1 MSVKHSPLFVSN
13 GHRLPTALR
22 RPQHA
27 HSGVRQSSLCIISSW
42 GCVSVDSQNVDGKPV
57 PTVSLLFCHPS
68 KHIIAV
74 VLGARISRSR
84 TAWHH
89 IDDGFFINT
98 WVGLASTASSR
109 CNASRCPGLQL
120 CINFF
125 LAKRPACLQ
134 PMSHVSSLCC
144 LLVSPA
150 AFL

>member
-68 KHIIAV
+68 KHIIAL
-74 VLGARISRSR
+74 VLGARICRSR

-89 IDDGFFINT
+89 NVDGS
-98 WVGLASTASSR
+98 LSTPGSVWNRLQALGGTQ
-109 CNASRCPGLQL
+109 SRCPGLQL

-125 LAKRPACLQ
+125 LAKRPASLQ
-134 PMSHVSSLCC
+134 PMSHVSRLCC

-150 AFL
+150 ALL